1 MPGTMSSGEFR
12 YIVRMAGR
20 DLDGTKK
27 VVAAL
32 TDVKGV
38 GNNLAQAILNL
49 SKIDGRTRLGG
60 LSEDQLHEIEQ
71 SVRDLSKIGVPTWL
85 MNRRKDIE
93 TGTDRHLI
101 GADLDLTIKAD
112 IGREKSVNSW
122 KGWRHSLGLKVR
134 GQRTRTTGRK
144 GRAVGVKKAELRLPT
159 EEKKE

>member
-1 MPGTMSSGEFR
+1 MSSGEFR
-12 YIVRMAGR
+12 HIVRMAGR

-27 VVAAL
+27 VIAAL
-32 TDVKGV
+32 ADVKGV
-38 GNNLAQAILNL
+38 GHNLAQTIVNL

-60 LSEDQLHEIEQ
+60 LSQDQLREIEE
-71 SVRDLSKIGVPTWL
+71 SIRDLSKIGVPTWL

-101 GADLDLTIKAD
+101 GADLDLMIKAE
-112 IGREKSVNSW
+112 IGREISVSSW
-122 KGWRHSLGLKVR
+122 RGWRHSLGLKVR

-144 GRAVGVKKAELRLPT
+144 GRAVGVKKADLRRPT